1 MTMVHRGW
9 IRVYFR
15 DRFKVFRALPG
26 VEVLND
32 GDLISLDLSVYTI
45 DESIPHSVVYYKR
58 VNK

>member
-32 GDLISLDLSVYTI
+32 GDLIFPGPKCIHY
-45 DESIPHSVVYYKR
+45 
-58 VNK
+58 